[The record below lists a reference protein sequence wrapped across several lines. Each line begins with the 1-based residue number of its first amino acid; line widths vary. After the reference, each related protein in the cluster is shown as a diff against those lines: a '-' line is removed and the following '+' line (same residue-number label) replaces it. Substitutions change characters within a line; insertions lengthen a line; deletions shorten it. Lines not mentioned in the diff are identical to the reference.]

1 MKRIPACLTV
11 LGISLALGLFTCLGY
26 SAWSSFTIIGM
37 QVLDFFDFISNSV
50 LMPITALATAIFVG
64 YVLKPKTVIEEAE
77 ECGCKLKGKKLF
89 TVMIRYI
96 APVFIVLIL
105 VSSILDFFGI
115 VKI

>member
-11 LGISLALGLFTCLGY
+11 LGISLVLGIATCLGY

-37 QVLDFFDFISNSV
+37 QLLDFFDFISNNI

-64 YVLKPKTVIEEAE
+64 YVLKPKAIIEEAE
-77 ECGCKLKGKKLF
+77 CEGNHLKGKKLF
-89 TVMIRYI
+89 TVMIKYI
-96 APVFIVLIL
+96 APIFIVLIL
-105 VSSILDFFGI
+105 ISSILDFFGI